1 MNEQLIKFI
10 ELCLM
15 DGVVTDKE
23 REVIFRKSKELGV
36 PEDEC
41 EIILEGMIQQKGG
54 EVQSKEVSLQTSEP
68 VSNSFEEKKPEL
80 IKRKTLHKQPE
91 LESSISKIDSKYSEI
106 EKQNIGLKEQLNQC
120 LSYDVVTERKML
132 KETISSYKSL
142 DELQKTLEIVKK
154 NIITVF
160 SNHPLIMWEKSN
172 KDIPKNKSR
181 TPLYSENLGFK
192 KIDEDNKKY
201 IDRINFFLKENPD
214 FKTSWGE
221 KKKFSDF
228 ILPIEDL
235 YIEYLFSVKKI
246 KSKEIDGIR
255 LYPNIMIVFKWSFFV
270 LRNGIYN
277 PDTEKFFHFN
287 CFENY
292 TISKDGFLTK
302 PKYKTKENEVIGGP
316 FGMRDDDG
324 HNLDIFL
331 KYLYGDKDE
340 RMKNEVDRINKN
352 INDQEVER
360 KKIETQ
366 NKKELEEL
374 DTIISIINKLFELS
388 EEQTKLK
395 SKNELKY
402 RIILNEKLLN
412 NFPNQTYG
420 SVIFY
425 NELNK
430 NSTLFDNSHLNKITR
445 FLNFIETHEDKYL
458 RLYDRCV
465 GLYIDDPNN
474 KCFNELIIKLE
485 TINHYYEIMKSL
497 INNVNKDKVLYNKL
511 YNLIEDEG
519 IFMTKTEKESLNY
532 MKKVSS
538 GVIELNKN
546 IVDGFNILESQLS
559 DVSSGLSDLDSGL
572 LMISS
577 SMDDINMNLSD
588 TRRR

>member
-1 MNEQLIKFI
+1 MTQKINENKNEILFGF
-10 ELCLM
+10 LNSF
-15 DGVVTDKE
+15 VVFEFGILSTQNGE
-23 REVIFRKSKELGV
+23 FFNFKS
-36 PEDEC
+36 
-41 EIILEGMIQQKGG
+41 LEGFRVDKPKGFL
-54 EVQSKEVSLQTSEP
+54 SKKGYFTKDGQFID
-68 VSNSFEEKKPEL
+68 NL
-80 IKRKTLHKQPE
+80 IGSKD
-91 LESSISKIDSKYSEI
+91 LE
-106 EKQNIGLKEQLNQC
+106 G
-120 LSYDVVTERKML
+120 KML
-132 KETISSYKSL
+132 KKFVFYLNGERDEEIKKDEQLRET
-142 DELQKTLEIVKK
+142 
-154 NIITVF
+154 
-160 SNHPLIMWEKSN
+160 H
-172 KDIPKNKSR
+172 
-181 TPLYSENLGFK
+181 
-192 KIDEDNKKY
+192 
-201 IDRINFFLKENPD
+201 LKRQ
-214 FKTSWGE
+214 
-221 KKKFSDF
+221 
-228 ILPIEDL
+228 
-235 YIEYLFSVKKI
+235 KKI
-246 KSKEIDGIR
+246 K
-255 LYPNIMIVFKWSFFV
+255 
-270 LRNGIYN
+270 
-277 PDTEKFFHFN
+277 
-287 CFENY
+287 
-292 TISKDGFLTK
+292 
-302 PKYKTKENEVIGGP
+302 
-316 FGMRDDDG
+316 
-324 HNLDIFL
+324 
-331 KYLYGDKDE
+331 
-340 RMKNEVDRINKN
+340 
-352 INDQEVER
+352 
-360 KKIETQ
+360 TQ

-374 DTIISIINKLFELS
+374 DTIVSITNKLVELR

-412 NFPNQTYG
+412 NLPNQTYG

-430 NSTLFDNSHLNKITR
+430 NSTLFDNSHLNKTTR